1 VLQVNK
7 VKESR
12 RRKVLCVP
20 IGERFS
26 PQQSA
31 KSSRRT
37 NRRKVLALPV
47 RHQGEEDVSPGQRE
61 QVLIWPS
68 CVTDQ
73 FATCAISVTKQLIA
87 KNLPK
92 TDV

>member
-1 VLQVNK
+1 M
-7 VKESR
+7 
-12 RRKVLCVP
+12 
-20 IGERFS
+20 
-26 PQQSA
+26 
-31 KSSRRT
+31 
-37 NRRKVLALPV
+37 

-92 TDV
+92 T